1 MMIIAKCPVQLNGHI
16 YRKGEKAEY
25 KGAIDA
31 RIAACF
37 AAENGTALRISEV
50 PPQVDT
56 PPPQGDT
63 PPPPQGDTPPP
74 QGDTPP
80 PPQGDTPPPQGD
92 TPPPPQGDT
101 PPPPQGDTLFPDSE
115 PSPDELVKRTIAALR
130 RDGVMRQ
137 LDEMGVTYPANAK
150 NDYLA
155 RLLLVSKGE
164 IKDM

>member
-63 PPPPQGDTPPP
+63 PPPPQGDTP
-74 QGDTPP
+74 T
-80 PPQGDTPPPQGD
+80 
-92 TPPPPQGDT
+92 PQGDT